1 MAALDE
7 LWDLVR
13 SIPRGRVGS
22 YGTVGAALKNPASGY
37 LVGRWMA
44 QCPEGVPWWRVVA
57 KTGALPI
64 EKLDPYLEMDQR
76 RLLESEGVIF
86 VDDRVDYSAHAWDP
100 SEV

>member
-1 MAALDE
+1 MTALDE

-13 SIPRGRVGS
+13 SIPRGRVSS

-64 EKLDPYLEMDQR
+64 EKLDPYLELDQR
-76 RLLESEGVIF
+76 RVLEIEVGLFAAHRI
-86 VDDRVDYSAHAWDP
+86 DYSAQGRDT